1 MTGRP
6 WALRDLALAST
17 ARVADSAM
25 PPMRAETRARVAEAD
40 ADGVLVCALTRPSS
54 HGACRRRPAWIGEKV
69 FFVRSAPLHSW
80 APGDRGEVPAVSE
93 LRRFLWAVAQQESG
107 GRYHIRNGIGALGKY
122 QVMPGNVGP
131 WTQRALGRRLTP
143 EEFLADPAAQDK
155 VAEVILGG
163 YYHKYGVRGA
173 AAAWY
178 SGNPA
183 LSEST
188 RPQRGGPSIAQYA
201 DEVQARMGRAPAAA

>member
-1 MTGRP
+1 MRTGC
-6 WALRDLALAST
+6 WS
-17 ARVADSAM
+17 ARSRRH
-25 PPMRAETRARVAEAD
+25 PP
-40 ADGVLVCALTRPSS
+40 TRPA
-54 HGACRRRPAWIGEKV
+54 GGGRGG
-69 FFVRSAPLHSW
+69 SAKRDFLLDRFHLNSW

-107 GRYHIRNGIGALGKY
+107 GRYDIRNGIGALGKY

-131 WTQRALGRRLTP
+131 WTQRALGHRLTP
-143 EEFLADPAAQDK
+143 EQFLADPAAQDK
-155 VAEVILGG
+155 VAEVILGD

-188 RPQRGGPSIAQYA
+188 R
-201 DEVQARMGRAPAAA
+201 